1 MDKLT
6 KEQRHRCMASIR
18 GRTQSA
24 REAREKTKLIQLSH
38 KTSIN
43 SVSFY

>member
-18 GRTQSA
+18 G
-24 REAREKTKLIQLSH
+24 KGTKPEILVRKYLFS
-38 KTSIN
+38 
-43 SVSFY
+43 